1 MPDFL
6 RDLEAKLLA
15 TLKHF
20 LHPFES
26 RLMASIDSLTQTTVA
41 LKASVDALTVR
52 IATQPQNV
60 ATQEQ
65 LDALQAALEPLIA
78 AIDALDVAPTG

>member
-6 RDLEAKLLA
+6 RDFEAKIA
-15 TLKHF
+15 STLKHF

-26 RLMASIDSLTQTTVA
+26 RLMASIDTLTQTTVA
-41 LKASVDALTVR
+41 LKAAVDALTVR
-52 IATQPQNV
+52 IANQPQNV

-65 LDALQAALEPLIA
+65 LDALQAALEPLIP
-78 AIDALDVAPTG
+78 AIDALDVTPTV